1 MKKEKALISACL
13 IGERCRY
20 DGKTKKVEG
29 ILGLAKYYDLIP
41 ICPEREGGLKIPR
54 DPSEIQKDGSVKTQS
69 GKDVTENYK
78 NGAWWARSI
87 AEVYNVKLA
96 ILKEN
101 SPSCGVHSIHTGL
114 FDGGKIPGQGIT
126 AETLSK
132 HGIKCINED
141 EARELLKSL
150 DDKKNK

>member
-1 MKKEKALISACL
+1 MKKEKVLISACL
-13 IGERCRY
+13 IGENCRY

-54 DPSEIQKDGSVKTQS
+54 EPSEVQSDGSVKSKS
-69 GKDVTENYK
+69 GRDVTENYRS
-78 NGAWWARSI
+78 GAWWARSI
-87 AEVYNVKLA
+87 AEVYQIKLA

-101 SPSCGVHSIHTGL
+101 SPSCGTHYIHNGL
-114 FDGGKIPGQGIT
+114 FDGGKIKGKGIT
-126 AETLSK
+126 ASVLTK
-132 HGIKCINED
+132 HGVKCINEE

-150 DDKKNK
+150 NEQKNK